1 MQKLIHTTYHSSKTR
16 KEQKERYYTIK
27 AKLAPYKSN
36 TIIAFVRWSNNG
48 VSHAGYKIIEDLDSC
63 FARFNTLQAEW
74 YIDDINF
81 ISTQV
86 HEGGIN
92 YLTFR
97 ELKDNK
103 NQKLITKKVLDGT
116 LTRADIT
123 KYTRSLKP
131 IIEDLLYN
139 SNEMED
145 KKIVNEKH

>member
-1 MQKLIHTTYHSSKTR
+1 MQKLIHTTYHSSKTK

-86 HEGGIN
+86 HAGGIN

-103 NQKLITKKVLDGT
+103 NQKLITTKVLDGT

-139 SNEMED
+139 SCEMED
-145 KKIVNEKH
+145 KKIINEKH